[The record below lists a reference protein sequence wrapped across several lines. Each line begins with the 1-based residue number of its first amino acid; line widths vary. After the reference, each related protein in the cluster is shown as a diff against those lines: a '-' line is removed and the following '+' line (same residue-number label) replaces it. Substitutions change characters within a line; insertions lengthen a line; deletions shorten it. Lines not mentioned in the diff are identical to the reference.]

1 MKILTAIDLQ
11 NDFTTGVLGNAECTA
26 AADKCAEYIRS
37 FRETEEDGQIFC
49 TLDTHDFDYLTTQEG
64 RNLPIAHCIVGT
76 EGWELYPAVKEA
88 LGEDYV
94 AVRKGAFGSDELP
107 SLIRRYTAGNVEEII
122 MIGICT
128 DICVISNAMILKAA
142 FPEVPIRIISEC
154 CGGTTPEAHATALK
168 AMSGCQFI
176 IE

>member
-11 NDFTTGVLGNAECTA
+11 NDFTTGVLGNAECTTA
-26 AADKCAEYIRS
+26 AENCAQFIRDY
-37 FRETEEDGQIFC
+37 RESGDVRVFC
-49 TLDTHDFDYLTTQEG
+49 TLDTHDFDYLNTQEG
-64 RNLPIAHCIVGT
+64 RNLPIAHCIVNT
-76 EGWELYPAVKEA
+76 EGWELYPAVKDA

-94 AVRKGAFGSDELP
+94 AVRKGAFGSEELP
-107 SLIRRYTAGNVEEII
+107 SLIRRSTAGNIEEIVI
-122 MIGICT
+122 IGVCT

-142 FPEVPIRIISEC
+142 FPEVPIRIISDC

-168 AMSGCQFI
+168 AMSACQFI